1 MRTLTRF
8 TLVAAAVGGGALLGA
23 PAALAQ
29 TAPCKYPFD
38 CPVGSGGGSNNPG
51 VGGDKTPTGSTG
63 GAGTSIPNAGG
74 GSTTTG
80 AATVLPFTGG
90 EIVLLTATG
99 AGALAAG
106 SALLVAGRRRS
117 AQV

>member
-1 MRTLTRF
+1 MRTITRF
-8 TLVAAAVGGGALLGA
+8 TLVAAIVGGGALLGA

-29 TAPCKYPFD
+29 TAPCAYPFD
-38 CPVGSGGGSNNPG
+38 CPATGGGSNPAA
-51 VGGDKTPTGSTG
+51 GGGKTPAGSTS
-63 GAGTSIPNAGG
+63 GAGTSTPNAGG
-74 GSTTTG
+74 GSSTTG
-80 AATVLPFTGG
+80 AAAVLPFTGG

>member
-1 MRTLTRF
+1 MRTITRL

-23 PAALAQ
+23 PAALAD
-29 TAPCKYPFD
+29 TAPCAYPFD
-38 CPVGSGGGSNNPG
+38 CPV
-51 VGGDKTPTGSTG
+51 TGSTG
-63 GAGTSIPNAGG
+63 GTGTGTPSAGG
-74 GSTTTG
+74 GSSTTG
-80 AATVLPFTGG
+80 AAAVLPFTGG

>member
-1 MRTLTRF
+1 MRTITRF
-8 TLVAAAVGGGALLGA
+8 TLVAAVVGGGALLGA

-29 TAPCKYPFD
+29 TAPCAYPFD
-38 CPVGSGGGSNNPG
+38 CP
-51 VGGDKTPTGSTG
+51 
-63 GAGTSIPNAGG
+63 AAGG
-74 GSTTTG
+74 GSTTPAVGGGTGTPSAGGGSSTAG
-80 AATVLPFTGG
+80 AAAVLPFTGG

>member
-1 MRTLTRF
+1 MRTITRF

-29 TAPCKYPFD
+29 TAQCAYPFD
-38 CPVGSGGGSNNPG
+38 CPATGGGSTTPA

-63 GAGTSIPNAGG
+63 GAGTGTPSAGG
-74 GSTTTG
+74 GSSTTG
-80 AATVLPFTGG
+80 AAAVLPFTGG